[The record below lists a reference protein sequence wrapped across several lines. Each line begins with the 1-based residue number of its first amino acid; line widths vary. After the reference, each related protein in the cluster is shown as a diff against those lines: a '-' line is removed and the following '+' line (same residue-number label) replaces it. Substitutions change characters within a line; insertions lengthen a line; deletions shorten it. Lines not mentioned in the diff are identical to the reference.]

1 MPSFAITPPKEAVL
15 NSGRG
20 DLIFGVTSLQAR
32 PIRGRVTPAPEGAT
46 RATWLSVVGDLEY
59 DVLPNQSQQVVIRV
73 VIPPG
78 TPAGRYGFRLDAVN
92 VADPDDDFAQSD
104 LVEFDV
110 QASPSLVTTTQWG
123 AILAATLGSL
133 AVLLLLSWQLWPRTA
148 KVPNVIG
155 QSLSKASQMTRDAG
169 FVPAETESKVTDK
182 EPGTVI
188 EQLPTASDTP
198 VPVGTTVKLT
208 TEAALVAVPNLVN
221 QIYQDAATTA
231 LLKDLGMQIAVEET
245 RLDQGKSSG
254 TILEQDPP
262 FDAQRPT
269 YVRRNLPLL
278 VTIVGD
284 GVELPNLVGKRFD
297 DAVNLVV
304 SNNLI
309 IKGYGSDDP
318 ASPEHNAV
326 QAGQVYKQDPPWS
339 PGKLVAKNSGVLIW
353 IRPTKVPVPK
363 LESLSYLNADSEAK
377 KAGLAIEITN
387 KPTNAASAHRF
398 TRPDTVLTQ
407 SPKFGTT
414 PIDVGTKI
422 QVTVSWKHIATDH
435 LDSPAV
441 TDWLRNAYA
450 RPR

>member
-1 MPSFAITPPKEAVL
+1 MPSFSITPPKQVVL

-20 DLIFGVTSLQAR
+20 DLVFGVTSLQAR
-32 PIRGRVTPAPEGAT
+32 PIRGRVTPSSEGTT

-110 QASPSLVTTTQWG
+110 QATPSPVTATQWG

-133 AVLLLLSWQLWPRTA
+133 AVLLLLSWQLWPRTG

-155 QSLSKASQMTRDAG
+155 KPISEATQMTRDAG
-169 FVPAETESKVTDK
+169 FVPVEIEPKVTDK

-188 EQLPTASDTP
+188 EQSPTASDTP
-198 VPVGTTVKLT
+198 VPVGTKVQLT
-208 TEAALVAVPNLVN
+208 TEASLVAVPNLVN
-221 QIYQDAATTA
+221 QVIQDAAVTA
-231 LLKDLGMQIAVEET
+231 ILKDLGMQIAVEET
-245 RLDQGKSSG
+245 RLEQGKPLG

-284 GVELPNLVGKRFD
+284 GMELPNLVGKRFD
-297 DAVNLVV
+297 DAVNTVV
-304 SNNLI
+304 SSNLI
-309 IKGYGSDDP
+309 VKGYGNDDP
-318 ASPEHNAV
+318 TSPEHNRV
-326 QAGQVYKQDPPWS
+326 QPGEVYKQDPPWS
-339 PGKLVAKNSGVLIW
+339 TGKLVAKNSGVLLW
-353 IRPTKVPVPK
+353 IRPTRVPVPK
-363 LESLSYLNADSEAK
+363 LESLSYFNADNEAK

-387 KPTNAASAHRF
+387 SPGAAIIHHF
-398 TRPDTVLTQ
+398 IFPDKVLSQ
-407 SPKFGTT
+407 SPMFGSP
-414 PIDVGTKI
+414 PIEVGAKI
-422 QVTVSWKHIATDH
+422 QVTVSWELTKERIDLH
-435 LDSPAV
+435 PAR
-441 TDWLRNAYA
+441 TDWLRKAYV
-450 RPR
+450 RPQ